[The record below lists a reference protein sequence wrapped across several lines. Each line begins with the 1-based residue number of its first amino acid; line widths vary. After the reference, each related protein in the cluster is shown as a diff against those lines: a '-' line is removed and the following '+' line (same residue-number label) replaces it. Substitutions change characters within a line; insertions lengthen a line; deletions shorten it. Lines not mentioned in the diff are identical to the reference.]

1 MKNIY
6 KQIILV
12 FLVLLAILYTPS
24 LSFSQPWTSN
34 GTCDFT
40 DGVQWNS
47 GGSTP
52 CACTWYS
59 VSGTDTTLNC
69 AFGDCGQSDILE
81 CVYDCNGHNGNP
93 TDMVVRQC
101 DATATPYCWFQG
113 AGSTAGFDYCQ
124 GIALPVEFM
133 GMEGY
138 TNGIQ
143 NFIEWSTASEYNS
156 SHYIVERSDNGENF
170 EFVATI
176 PSSGTT
182 TLQSNYRAI
191 DMSPLKGIS
200 YYKLTQ
206 YDYDGAYEVLGV
218 ISIDIRPKEVSKI
231 INLMG
236 QEVDRYYEGVKIIIF
251 EDGTTI
257 KTL

>member
-1 MKNIY
+1 MK
-6 KQIILV
+6 QLILISTITIGN
-12 FLVLLAILYTPS
+12 LA
-24 LSFSQPWTSN
+24 FSQPWTSN
-34 GTCDFT
+34 SACDFT

-93 TDMVVRQC
+93 TDMVPRQC
-101 DATATPYCWFQG
+101 DATATPLCWFQG
-113 AGSTAGFDYCQ
+113 AGSTAGFEHCQ

-133 GMEGY
+133 GMEGS
-138 TNGIQ
+138 TNGTL

-156 SHYIVERSDNGENF
+156 SHFIVERSTDGIEYKL
-170 EFVATI
+170 VATV
-176 PSSGTT
+176 PSVGTT

-191 DMSPLKGIS
+191 DMSPLEGVA
-200 YYKLTQ
+200 YYRLTQ
-206 YDYDGAYEVLGV
+206 YDYDGAYEVLGF
-218 ISIDIRPKEVSKI
+218 ISIDIRPKEVSRI

-236 QEVDRYYEGVKIIIF
+236 QEVDQDYNGIKIVIF
-251 EDGTTI
+251 EDGTTT